1 VNGRA
6 WVRAALSATAS
17 VLLAGLIVVLAGFM
31 IRADAADNEPIEP
44 CAPGQPC
51 DAVTVTV
58 TQTITPTVGPTSPE
72 PEPVVT
78 RTVTITPSPTAVP
91 LPTATVTL
99 PALPTPEERT
109 QAITTPS
116 VEPSVEVPQPSVS
129 LPTAT
134 EPSPT
139 PSPVVSFAEPNPQTA
154 AVEIRD
160 APPEYDKVTLSHR
173 LAIPAAILALLA
185 LFAWFVLEGRLR
197 RMAHAAAGRHA
208 VPARPDAAAGH
219 PAGQMYS
226 PVIGYVP
233 VQPYPI
239 VYPVAQWYGP
249 MPPQGYPQASQA
261 YPQAYQ
267 GHPQAYQPGY
277 PAYGDQRPQAY
288 GTAGDE
294 TIVAPVE
301 QLDGPD
307 PDEPRHPAEP
317 TR

>member
-1 VNGRA
+1 MNGRA

-51 DAVTVTV
+51 DPVTVTV
-58 TQTITPTVGPTSPE
+58 TQTITPTAGRTSAE

-78 RTVTITPSPTAVP
+78 RTVTVTPSPTAAP
-91 LPTATVTL
+91 RPTATVTL
-99 PALPTPEERT
+99 PMVPTQEERPQT
-109 QAITTPS
+109 STTPS
-116 VEPSVEVPQPSVS
+116 AEIAVPQPSVS

-239 VYPVAQWYGP
+239 VYPMAQWYGP
-249 MPPQGYPQASQA
+249 MPPQGYPQAYQG
-261 YPQAYQ
+261 YPQGCE

-277 PAYGDQRPQAY
+277 PAYADQGPQAY
-288 GTAGDE
+288 GTTGDE
-294 TIVAPVE
+294 TVIAPVE
-301 QLDGPD
+301 PPDGPG
-307 PDEPRHPAEP
+307 PDEPRDPADP
-317 TR
+317 AC

>member
-1 VNGRA
+1 MGRA
-6 WVRAALSATAS
+6 WVRAALSAIAS
-17 VLLAGLIVVLAGFM
+17 VLLSGLIVVLAGFM

-51 DAVTVTV
+51 DPVTVTV
-58 TQTITPTVGPTSPE
+58 TQTITPTAGRTSAE

-78 RTVTITPSPTAVP
+78 RTVTVTPSPTAAP
-91 LPTATVTL
+91 RPTATVTL
-99 PALPTPEERT
+99 PMVPTQEERPQT
-109 QAITTPS
+109 STTPS
-116 VEPSVEVPQPSVS
+116 AEIAVPQPSVS

-197 RMAHAAAGRHA
+197 RMAHAAAVRHA
-208 VPARPDAAAGH
+208 GPARPDAAAGH
-219 PAGQMYS
+219 PAGQVYS

-239 VYPVAQWYGP
+239 VYPMAQWYGP